1 MHYII
6 SSVIFIIIKIGFS
19 HIYYHKN
26 WLKLILQS
34 SAVDISP
41 AVGKSFSS
49 IIKALSEDVTPVCL
63 FVSLYSV
70 ETNHRG
76 ISSIW

>member
-34 SAVDISP
+34 SAADIDDGAEGFTKSGTADISP
-41 AVGKSFSS
+41 AIPTAG
-49 IIKALSEDVTPVCL
+49 L
-63 FVSLYSV
+63 
-70 ETNHRG
+70 
-76 ISSIW
+76 ISAVPPYQQRD